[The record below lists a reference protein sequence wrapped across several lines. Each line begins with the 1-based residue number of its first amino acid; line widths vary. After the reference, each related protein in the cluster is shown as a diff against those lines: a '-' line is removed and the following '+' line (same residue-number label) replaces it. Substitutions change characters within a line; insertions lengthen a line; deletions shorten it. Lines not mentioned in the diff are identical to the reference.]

1 MALPPA
7 SFNQF
12 ATGPMQ
18 AVKLVEN
25 SVIWIPYGWVTM
37 MVNNVGQL
45 GFPQTLVI
53 PYLNAKLALG
63 YPGLGHLVNFHFD
76 HVKANQGTL
85 KYWSEHG
92 DSYSEWLGTLNRH
105 EDIQAIQD
113 EFKEV
118 CPLGQQAL
126 MDGHAEDEGHADQD
140 TLPPDEDGE
149 QQAVTMQ
156 DSQT

>member
-7 SFNQF
+7 SFNKF

-25 SVIWIPYGWVTM
+25 SVIWIPYGWATM

-63 YPGLGHLVNFHFD
+63 YPGLGRLANFHFD
-76 HVKANQGTL
+76 LVKANQGKGG
-85 KYWSEHG
+85 KY
-92 DSYSEWLGTLNRH
+92 
-105 EDIQAIQD
+105 
-113 EFKEV
+113 
-118 CPLGQQAL
+118 
-126 MDGHAEDEGHADQD
+126 
-140 TLPPDEDGE
+140 
-149 QQAVTMQ
+149 
-156 DSQT
+156 